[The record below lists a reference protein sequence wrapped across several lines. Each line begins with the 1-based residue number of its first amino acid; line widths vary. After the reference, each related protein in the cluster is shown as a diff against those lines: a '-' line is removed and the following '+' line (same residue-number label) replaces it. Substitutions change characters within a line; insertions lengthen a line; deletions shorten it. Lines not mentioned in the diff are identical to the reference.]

1 MKTIHSFFKRKVD
14 NEEIHDKNEEIKRH
28 KASTSEPQPQEHENQ
43 QENDRNEATQSNPNE
58 VVQADLKQLERD
70 SAKRKQIWEY
80 PVNLREEVRRA
91 YMSLGP
97 FQIHLKEYHAKGS
110 KKHPRR
116 FQYSWFNIFPNW
128 LEYSPTTH
136 ASYCFICFIFNDKPS
151 VSHGYDAFT
160 VKGFDNWKKVNDGKN
175 CAFLKHIGC
184 SQHRNAVA
192 FTENLMNQEAHIEN
206 IIMKQNE
213 EQILKNR
220 LRLKASIVTVRW
232 LTFQACALR
241 GHDESPNSKN
251 RGNFLQLLKL
261 LASYNDEVANV
272 ILEKAPYNSKYT
284 SGEIQKEIL
293 SIIAN
298 KVRKHIRSEV
308 GDSYFC
314 VMVDESKKEQMA
326 IVLRFVDV
334 EGIIRERFLDL
345 VHVTDTLSLNLKT
358 NMWRQLLHYQF
369 DVSKIRGQGYDGA
382 SNMRGEWNGLQAL
395 VLKDCPYAYYVH
407 CFAHRLQLALVAASR
422 EIIPVHQFFT
432 NLIFLINVVC
442 ASSKRHDELQKAKA
456 TEIEQLLE
464 LGEIESGKGLNQ
476 VGTLKRAG
484 DTRWGSHFRSV
495 CSLLNMFD
503 CTRVVLQGIIDDVSA
518 TYSQRGDADA
528 AYCFL
533 KSFDFVFIL
542 HSIKEI
548 MGKTDVLS
556 QALQKKSQDILN
568 VMELVS
574 ATKESLNEFRNKGW
588 DSLLAQV
595 KFFCEKHQIDMPDM
609 NAPYTSTRYRPRKT
623 DHHVTFEHFY
633 RVDLFTI
640 TLDKQLHELNSRFN
654 DQAMELLSLSSTLVS
669 KEHPKVI
676 KVDQICRLVEK
687 YYPEDFTEQERIQLR
702 YQLEIFNIDMTKNP
716 KLSGVS
722 TIADSCKGL
731 VETQKRETY
740 YLLDRVVR
748 LILTLPVSTA
758 TTERGF
764 SAMKIFKNRLRN
776 TMTDD
781 FLANNLVVYIERE
794 IAENI
799 DSKSV
804 IDEFKDLKGRRAEL

>member
-1 MKTIHSFFKRKVD
+1 MKTIDSFFKRKNDDEETHND
-14 NEEIHDKNEEIKRH
+14 NQQSKRY

-43 QENDRNEATQSNPNE
+43 QENDIDEATQSNPNE
-58 VVQADLKQLERD
+58 VDLKHLERD
-70 SAKRKQIWEY
+70 PAKRKQMWEY
-80 PVNLREEVRRA
+80 PVNLREQVRRA
-91 YMSLGP
+91 YMTLGP
-97 FQIHLKEYHAKGS
+97 FQIRLQEYHAKGS

-136 ASYCFICFIFNDKPS
+136 ASYCFICYIFNDKPS
-151 VSHGYDAFT
+151 VCHGYDAFT

-175 CAFLKHIGC
+175 CAFLKHI
-184 SQHRNAVA
+184 
-192 FTENLMNQEAHIEN
+192 
-206 IIMKQNE
+206 
-213 EQILKNR
+213 
-220 LRLKASIVTVRW
+220 VRW

-272 ILEKAPYNSKYT
+272 ILENAPYNSKYT
-284 SGEIQKEIL
+284 SGDIQKEIL

-314 VMVDESKKEQMA
+314 VMVDESRDESKKEQMA
-326 IVLRFVDV
+326 IVLRFVDA

-345 VHVTDTLSLNLKT
+345 VHVRDTLSLTLKT

-407 CFAHRLQLALVAASR
+407 CFAHRLQLTLVAASR
-422 EIIPVHQFFT
+422 EIIPIHQFFT
-432 NLIFLINVVC
+432 NLIFTINVVC

-456 TEIEQLLE
+456 TEIEHLLE

-476 VGTLKRAG
+476 IGTLRRAG

-528 AYCFL
+528 AYCYL
-533 KSFDFVFIL
+533 KSFEFVFIL
-542 HSIKEI
+542 HLMKEV
-548 MGKTDVLS
+548 MGKTDILS

-568 VMELVS
+568 AMELVS
-574 ATKESLNEFRNKGW
+574 ATKESLNDFRNNGW
-588 DSLLAQV
+588 DSLLEQV
-595 KFFCEKHQIDMPDM
+595 KIFCEKHQVDVPDM
-609 NAPYTSTRYRPRKT
+609 QAPYTSTRYRPRKN
-623 DHHVTFEHFY
+623 DNQFTFAHFY
-633 RVDLFTI
+633 RVDLFTS

-676 KVDQICRLVEK
+676 NIDQICLLVEK

-702 YQLEIFNIDMTKNP
+702 YQLDIFNIDMTKNP
-716 KLSGVS
+716 RLSRVS
-722 TIADSCKGL
+722 TIADLCKGL

-764 SAMKIFKNRLRN
+764 SAMKIFKNRIRN
-776 TMTDD
+776 KMSDD

-799 DSKSV
+799 DTKSV

>member
-1 MKTIHSFFKRKVD
+1 MGSPTSTFSTTPEASVKRAPKLYQKVQLNNKEYTILGNMKTINHSFFKRNVD
-14 NEEIHDKNEEIKRH
+14 NEEIHDKNEEIKRR

-70 SAKRKQIWEY
+70 PAKRKQMWEY
-80 PVNLREEVRRA
+80 SVNLREEVGRA

-97 FQIHLKEYHAKGS
+97 FQIRLKKYHAKGS

-116 FQYSWFNIFPNW
+116 FQYSWFNIFPNC

-160 VKGFDNWKKVNDGKN
+160 VKGFDNWKNVNDVKN

-184 SQHRNAVA
+184 SQHINVVA
-192 FTENLMNQEAHIEN
+192 FAENLMNQEAHIEN
-206 IIMKQNE
+206 ITMKQNE

-220 LRLKASIVTVRW
+220 LRLKASIDTVRW
-232 LTFQACALR
+232 LTFQACALQ

-251 RGNFLQLLKL
+251 HGNFLQLLKL
-261 LASYNDEVANV
+261 IASYNDEVANV

-284 SGEIQKEIL
+284 SREIQKEIL

-314 VMVDESKKEQMA
+314 VMVDESQDESKKEQM
-326 IVLRFVDV
+326 VDV
-334 EGIIRERFLDL
+334 EGIIHERFLDL
-345 VHVTDTLSLNLKT
+345 VHVRDTLSLTLKT

-369 DVSKIRGQGYDGA
+369 DVSKICGQ
-382 SNMRGEWNGLQAL
+382 
-395 VLKDCPYAYYVH
+395 
-407 CFAHRLQLALVAASR
+407 
-422 EIIPVHQFFT
+422 
-432 NLIFLINVVC
+432 VC
-442 ASSKRHDELQKAKA
+442 ASSKRHDELQKAKEN
-456 TEIEQLLE
+456 EIEQLLE

-476 VGTLKRAG
+476 VGTLR
-484 DTRWGSHFRSV
+484 R
-495 CSLLNMFD
+495 
-503 CTRVVLQGIIDDVSA
+503 GIIDDE
-518 TYSQRGDADA
+518 
-528 AYCFL
+528 
-533 KSFDFVFIL
+533 IL
-542 HSIKEI
+542 
-548 MGKTDVLS
+548 GKTDVLS
-556 QALQKKSQDILN
+556 QALQKKSQVILN
-568 VMELVS
+568 AMELVS
-574 ATKESLNEFRNKGW
+574 ATKEN
-588 DSLLAQV
+588 
-595 KFFCEKHQIDMPDM
+595 MPNM
-609 NAPYTSTRYRPRKT
+609 NAPYTSTRYQPRKT
-623 DHHVTFEHFY
+623 DNHVTFEHFY
-633 RVDLFTI
+633 RVDLFTA
-640 TLDKQLHELNSRFN
+640 TLDKQLHELNNRFN

-676 KVDQICRLVEK
+676 KVDQIFRPVE
-687 YYPEDFTEQERIQLR
+687 
-702 YQLEIFNIDMTKNP
+702 N
-716 KLSGVS
+716 GVS
-722 TIADSCKGL
+722 TIADLCKGL

-740 YLLDRVVR
+740 YLLDRVLR
-748 LILTLPVSTA
+748 LILTLSVSTA

-776 TMTDD
+776 TMSDD

-804 IDEFKDLKGRRAEL
+804 IDDFKDLKGRRAEL

>member
-1 MKTIHSFFKRKVD
+1 MKTIDSFFKRKNDDEETHND
-14 NEEIHDKNEEIKRH
+14 NQQSKRY

-43 QENDRNEATQSNPNE
+43 QENDIDEATQSNPNE
-58 VVQADLKQLERD
+58 VDLKHLERD
-70 SAKRKQIWEY
+70 PAKRKQMWEY
-80 PVNLREEVRRA
+80 PVNLREQVRRA
-91 YMSLGP
+91 YMTLGP
-97 FQIHLKEYHAKGS
+97 FQIRLQEYHAKGS

-136 ASYCFICFIFNDKPS
+136 ASYCFICYIFNDKPS
-151 VSHGYDAFT
+151 VCHGYDAFT

-184 SQHRNAVA
+184 SQHRNAVTFA
-192 FTENLMNQEAHIEN
+192 ENLMNQATHIEN
-206 IIMKQNE
+206 IIVKQNE
-213 EQILKNR
+213 AQILKNR
-220 LRLKASIVTVRW
+220 LRLKASIDTVRW

-251 RGNFLQLLKL
+251 RGNFLQLLNL

-272 ILEKAPYNSKYT
+272 ILENAPYNSKYT
-284 SGEIQKEIL
+284 SGDIQKEIL

-314 VMVDESKKEQMA
+314 VMVDESRDESKKEQMA
-326 IVLRFVDV
+326 IVLRFFDA
-334 EGIIRERFLDL
+334 EGMIRERFLDL
-345 VHVTDTLSLNLKT
+345 VHVRDTLSLTLKT
-358 NMWRQLLHYQF
+358 NMWRKLLHYQF

-395 VLKDCPYAYYVH
+395 VLKD
-407 CFAHRLQLALVAASR
+407 F
-422 EIIPVHQFFT
+422 
-432 NLIFLINVVC
+432 C

-456 TEIEQLLE
+456 TEIEHLLE

-476 VGTLKRAG
+476 IGTLRRAG

-503 CTRVVLQGIIDDVSA
+503 CTRVVHQGIIDDVSA

-528 AYCFL
+528 AYCYL
-533 KSFDFVFIL
+533 KSFEFVFIL
-542 HSIKEI
+542 HLMKEL
-548 MGKTDVLS
+548 MGKTDILS

-568 VMELVS
+568 AMELVS
-574 ATKESLNEFRNKGW
+574 ATKESLNDFRNNGW
-588 DSLLAQV
+588 DSLLEQV
-595 KFFCEKHQIDMPDM
+595 KIFCEKHQVDVPDM
-609 NAPYTSTRYRPRKT
+609 QAPYTCTRYRPRKN
-623 DHHVTFEHFY
+623 DNQFTFAHFY
-633 RVDLFTI
+633 RVYLFTS

-676 KVDQICRLVEK
+676 NIDQICLLVEK

-702 YQLEIFNIDMTKNP
+702 YQLDIFNIDMTKNP
-716 KLSGVS
+716 RLSRVS
-722 TIADSCKGL
+722 TIVDLCKGL
-731 VETQKRETY
+731 VETHKRETY
-740 YLLDRVVR
+740 YLLDRVVQ

-764 SAMKIFKNRLRN
+764 SAMKIFKNRIRN
-776 TMTDD
+776 KMSDD

-799 DSKSV
+799 DTKSV